1 MPKPFKK
8 TTTKPI
14 GQKTSSSASVWAVIS
29 ILSFPTV
36 ALSLAALGWNSFA
49 AFLLACLA
57 TISILIL
64 EAFTR
69 GKVWIFDDKFRHI
82 FDHKDTP
89 FRILVVVGGV
99 LLILETALIIETF
112 RNPAFDGFMLNIM
125 AKKQCASPTSYV
137 AKIICPHYTAS
148 SGTQSKNLNRRE
160 FPLKYSL
167 EQAAKTHLLPNA
179 VAGSCVVLPANWPN
193 YGQEDEPVKFFAY
206 CKQSPAGSC
215 VPGGESVSAIITT
228 ELIRN
233 ELGYY
238 APVTW
243 QEDRQSQAYQN
254 IINNQEAMRL
264 MDNYLTERCQ
274 NITDVFIKPLSE

>member
-1 MPKPFKK
+1 MPKSFKK
-8 TTTKPI
+8 TPNKPT
-14 GQKTSSSASVWAVIS
+14 GKNTSSSASVWAVIS

-57 TISILIL
+57 TISILIM

-89 FRILVVVGGV
+89 FRILIVVGGI
-99 LLILETALIIETF
+99 LLILETILIIETF
-112 RNPAFDGFMLNIM
+112 RNPAFDGVMLNIM
-125 AKKQCASPTSYV
+125 ANKQCASPTSYV

-148 SGTQSKNLNRRE
+148 SRAQSQNLNRRE

-179 VAGSCVVLPANWPN
+179 IAGSCAVLPAEWPS
-193 YGQEDEPVKFFAY
+193 YGQEDKSLKFFAY
-206 CKQSPAGSC
+206 CKQNQAGSC
-215 VPGGESVSAIITT
+215 APGGESVSAVITT
-228 ELIRN
+228 ELMRN

-238 APVTW
+238 VPVTW

-264 MDNYLTERCQ
+264 MDDYLTERCQ
-274 NITDVFIKPLSE
+274 NLTDVFIKPLGE

>member
-1 MPKPFKK
+1 MSKSFKK
-8 TTTKPI
+8 SNRPAP
-14 GQKTSSSASVWAVIS
+14 KTSSSASVWAVVS

-36 ALSLAALGWNSFA
+36 ALSLATLGWNSLA

-82 FDHKDTP
+82 FDHEDTP
-89 FRILVVVGGV
+89 FRIIVVAGGM
-99 LLILETALIIETF
+99 LLILETILIVETF
-112 RNPAFDGFMLNIM
+112 RNPAFDGFILNIM

-137 AKIICPHYTAS
+137 AKIICPHYTGSTA
-148 SGTQSKNLNRRE
+148 TQSKNLKQRE

-179 VAGSCVVLPANWPN
+179 VAGSCAILPAQWPN
-193 YGQEDEPVKFFAY
+193 YAQDDRSVKFFAY

-215 VPGGESVSAIITT
+215 TPGGESVSAIITT
-228 ELIRN
+228 ELMRN

-238 APVTW
+238 VPLTW

-254 IINNQEAMRL
+254 IINHPEAVKM
-264 MDNYLTERCQ
+264 MDDYLNERCK
-274 NITDVFIKPLSE
+274 NITQVFLKPLGE